1 MTHGARRPLPVPPRD
16 RLPPPQTRLV
26 HGAPIARAVARRR
39 SQECTHAVL
48 ELGAVA
54 DAAGAVQL
62 AVRRVAVGLGLLA
75 RRRLGHATTRRGAVT
90 RRRRRLGCK
99 PQPGQ

>member
-1 MTHGARRPLPVPPRD
+1 MTNSTRRPLPVPPRD
-16 RLPPPQTRLV
+16 RLPPSQTRLV

-39 SQECTHAVL
+39 SQECAHAVL

-54 DAAGAVQL
+54 DAARAVQL

-75 RRRLGHATTRRGAVT
+75 RADYRSSTALLYVLRHGRA
-90 RRRRRLGCK
+90 RRRR
-99 PQPGQ
+99 